1 MKHILIVLTNNRV
14 NEKIRCIIP
23 ELSKY
28 YKLSLYNIG
37 EMSKETKWY
46 GDVDPRIKFREDT
59 YKYFEEVIEGEG
71 FDFHGDRIHNI
82 DLKHGYDGIIYD
94 DNRLNQLEDV
104 SSSDNELH

>member
-1 MKHILIVLTNNRV
+1 MKHLLVILTNNRV

-37 EMSKETKWY
+37 EMSKNTKWY
-46 GDVDPRIKFREDT
+46 GDIDPRIQFQEET

-71 FDFHGDRIHNI
+71 FDFHGDRIKNILGNISVYDFDGIYMMII
-82 DLKHGYDGIIYD
+82 DLWLCVDH
-94 DNRLNQLEDV
+94 
-104 SSSDNELH
+104 